1 MDMTSKPSSA
11 LSPIV
16 IATATICIVLIGEF
30 IMVSR
35 GSVLFTGRVPPKNQ
49 SGGAYHIFCGIPLWI
64 ERETRPR
71 RAVKRRRASIR
82 ARRAV
87 AKKNRGAAWR
97 PKTSRRLRRRKDFR
111 QPRGGHSQTAALE
124 SQPARL

>member
-35 GSVLFTGRVPPKNQ
+35 GSVLFTGRVPPRINP
-49 SGGAYHIFCGIPLWI
+49 AERTIFSAASRYGSSARHGLAARGSAEGPRYALDG
-64 ERETRPR
+64 RSPR
-71 RAVKRRRASIR
+71 RIEGRLGGRRPA
-82 ARRAV
+82 
-87 AKKNRGAAWR
+87 G
-97 PKTSRRLRRRKDFR
+97 DFD
-111 QPRGGHSQTAALE
+111 
-124 SQPARL
+124 